1 MKDPEGCRSH
11 APEMSHQNEM
21 CPFSPPPG
29 QETTDVPIQAILPAD
44 SPRSA
49 GSDSTHAQLL
59 AKTDA
64 EFPPIILHWPT
75 MRVIDGMHRLEA
87 ARIRGECTVR
97 ARFFEGSEEEAFI
110 LAVETNTK
118 HGLPL
123 TLADRKS
130 AALRIVTACPD
141 LSDRAVAA
149 KVGLAHKT
157 VGAIRRSSGEIPQLT
172 ARVGRDGRVRSVV
185 RSGRDERSAAP
196 LPAGK
201 PRAEAAPAHRATGVP
216 RQEQNGFASTVVQIV
231 PAAANHVV
239 SASAPGAVSARP
251 FADTGTDW
259 KAKLRRL
266 RTDPSLR
273 YSEAGRLVLRAMDAH
288 VAAADQLHHIAE
300 VLPEHCLGRIAELA
314 LKCAED
320 YHRLSALLEERK
332 GGRC

>member
-1 MKDPEGCRSH
+1 
-11 APEMSHQNEM
+11 
-21 CPFSPPPG
+21 
-29 QETTDVPIQAILPAD
+29 
-44 SPRSA
+44 
-49 GSDSTHAQLL
+49 
-59 AKTDA
+59 
-64 EFPPIILHWPT
+64 

-87 ARIRGECTVR
+87 ARIRGERTVR

-123 TLADRKS
+123 TLADRKA
-130 AALRIVTACPD
+130 AALRIVTARPD

-157 VGAIRRSSGEIPQLT
+157 VGAIRRSSGEIPQLA

-185 RSGRDERSAAP
+185 RSGRDERAASP
-196 LPAGK
+196 LPVGE
-201 PRAEAAPAHRATGVP
+201 PSAEAAPAHRETGVH
-216 RQEQNGFASTVVQIV
+216 RHQRNGFASTATQIV
-231 PAAANHVV
+231 PAAANDVV
-239 SASAPGAVSARP
+239 SPSAPEVVPTKP
-251 FADTGTDW
+251 FARIDTDW
-259 KAKLRRL
+259 KANLQRL

-300 VLPEHCLGRIAELA
+300 VLPEHCLSRIAQLA

-320 YHRLSALLEERK
+320 YHRLSALLEQRK